1 LRQRKAGDRRWAYN
15 KKVKEPL
22 MAHQQLEAG
31 LTVAEV
37 LDRWPQTIPVFIRH
51 RMACVGCTIAPFETL
66 SEVADIYQLEPDEF
80 LQELQQLID
89 RKEERAAGRL

>member
-1 LRQRKAGDRRWAYN
+1 
-15 KKVKEPL
+15 

-51 RMACVGCTIAPFETL
+51 RMACVGCTIASFETL

-80 LQELQQLID
+80 LQELQHLLCVD
-89 RKEERAAGRL
+89 RARLADGGESTGADGCLLVGVAKLFELAV